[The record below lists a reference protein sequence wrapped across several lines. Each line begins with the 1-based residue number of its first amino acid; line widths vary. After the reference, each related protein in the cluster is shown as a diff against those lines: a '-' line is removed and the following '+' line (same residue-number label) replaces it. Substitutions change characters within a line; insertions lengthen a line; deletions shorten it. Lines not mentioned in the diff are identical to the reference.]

1 MKPGNILHAVAV
13 AALLGCNLMPLGHW
27 GIATVHA
34 ADTVSPEVGTQLQ
47 AAEDLMKA
55 QKYREALAKINLAD
69 AVSGKTAY
77 DSFIIERMRG
87 SAAAGAGDVDTA
99 AKAFDAV
106 IASNRLPADEQLKL
120 MQAMTDACY
129 RAKDYAQ
136 AQAWAQRYLKAG
148 GTDPGIGQL
157 LVQSYYLGG
166 DYASA
171 ARELQSQL
179 AAVEKTGKSPSEE
192 RLQLL
197 ANCYLK
203 QNDNAGYSATLE
215 QLVTYYPKKE
225 YWADLLSRLQR
236 KPGFSDRLSLD
247 VYRLM
252 LATGNLGRAADF
264 MELAQLALQAG
275 YPAEAKKVMEQ
286 GFASGV
292 LGSGPEVDRQKR
304 LRDLA
309 DKQLA
314 EDQKNPG
321 VGETQAGK
329 PADGAA
335 LVNNGYNEVINGQYD
350 KGIALMQQGISR
362 GGLKHP
368 DDARLHLGIAD
379 LLAGHADEAAST
391 LKAVQGSDG
400 TQDLARLWLIKARHS
415 ST

>member
-1 MKPGNILHAVAV
+1 MKPRQLLHAVAL
-13 AALLGCNLMPLGHW
+13 AALLGCNLMPLGRW
-27 GIATVHA
+27 GIAAVHA
-34 ADTVSPEVGTQLQ
+34 ADTVSPEVGKQLQ
-47 AAEDLMKA
+47 AAEELMQA
-55 QKYREALAKINLAD
+55 QKYKEALARIAQAD
-69 AVSGKTAY
+69 AVPGKTAY
-77 DSFIIERMRG
+77 DGFIIERMRG
-87 SAAAGAGDVDTA
+87 SAAAGAGEVNIA
-99 AKAFDAV
+99 AQAFDAV
-106 IASNRLPADEQLKL
+106 IASNRLPADDQLKL
-120 MQAMTDACY
+120 MQAVTDAYY

-166 DYASA
+166 DYANA

-179 AAVEKTGKSPSEE
+179 TAAEKAGKSPSEE
-192 RLQLL
+192 HLQLL

-203 QNDNAGYSATLE
+203 QNDSAGYGATLE
-215 QLVTYYPKKE
+215 QLVSYYPKKE
-225 YWADLLSRLQR
+225 YWADLLSRLSR

-247 VYRLM
+247 IYRLM
-252 LATGNLGRAADF
+252 LATGNIAKAADF
-264 MELAQLALQAG
+264 MEMAQLALQAG
-275 YPAEAKKVMEQ
+275 YPAEAKKVLEQ
-286 GFASGV
+286 GFASGA
-292 LGSGPEVDRQKR
+292 LGGGAEADRQKR

-321 VGETQAGK
+321 AGETQAGK
-329 PADGAA
+329 SADGTA
-335 LVNNGYNEVINGQYD
+335 LVNNGYNEVINGRYD

-379 LLAGHADEAAST
+379 MLAGHADDAASA

-400 TQDLARLWLIKARHS
+400 AQDLARLWLIKVRHS